1 VFNQANANQTPA
13 AAVRT
18 YIVGSSIAVPAA
30 GLIVGTSFR
39 WVITITKT
47 AAGLAASTF
56 DIAVGT
62 TGSVSD
68 AAVLSFTK
76 PAGTA
81 VADEGVFRFYMTIRS
96 VGASGT
102 AIGEFEMVHNLSA
115 TGHATIPTVAVST
128 LSGSF
133 VTTTANLIVGVC
145 VTSGASD
152 AITIKLVQAEGYNF

>member
-1 VFNQANANQTPA
+1 
-13 AAVRT
+13 
-18 YIVGSSIAVPAA
+18 VGSSIAVPAA
-30 GLIVGTSFR
+30 GLIVGTSFQ

-47 AAGLAASTF
+47 AAGVATSTF

-81 VADEGVFRFYMTIRS
+81 VADEGIFKLYMTVRS
-96 VGASGT
+96 VGAAGT
-102 AIGEFEMVHNLSA
+102 AIGEFEMVHNLAA
-115 TGHATIPTVAVST
+115 TGHSILPTVAVST

-152 AITIKLVQAEGYNF
+152 AITIKLVQSEGYNF